1 MPFAPHFF
9 TMQTTNYIF
18 KVNASLCPVSKS
30 GFLLTDGVLEDRS
43 VSKSRFLLTDGT

>member
-18 KVNASLCPVSKS
+18 KVNPSLYPVNKS
-30 GFLLTDGVLEDRS
+30 AFLLTADP
-43 VSKSRFLLTDGT
+43 